1 MRVDRV
7 RLVTWM
13 GLALLSAL
21 FWIAVV
27 MCVAGCG
34 TRITPDQASHLSQA
48 RADVQASREQTVD
61 QPTAVKLLAAA
72 GARTMAATENLDLPA
87 PQTPPAVL
95 IVPPAPEQEMRAAQA
110 AEKDPPVGMLG
121 YIAAGV
127 GGVGLAALG
136 ALRFMPGTFGVVA
149 DLAHNWLAPKATKQM
164 RDVEQQSFAVAQQ
177 AVAYG
182 HAVSTLAEQAGL
194 GDKVEQLKSTFSDA
208 QDKLGVKPQIDALL
222 AAFKT
227 GKLPIKPQDPT

>member
-1 MRVDRV
+1 MRVDTMRV
-7 RLVTWM
+7 VTWA
-13 GLALLSAL
+13 GVGLLSAL
-21 FWIAVV
+21 FWIGVV
-27 MCVAGCG
+27 MCIAGCG
-34 TRITPDQASHLSQA
+34 TRITPEQAAQLSQG
-48 RADVQASREQTVD
+48 RADVEASRTPNIDPVD
-61 QPTAVKLLAAA
+61 ASRLASAA
-72 GARTMAATENLDLPA
+72 GSRLMAGTAGLDLPEPEIPVTA
-87 PQTPPAVL
+87 LV
-95 IVPPAPEQEMRAAQA
+95 VPPQPEQEMRAAHA
-110 AEKDPPVGMLG
+110 SEVDPPPGMLG
-121 YIAAGV
+121 YIAGGV
-127 GGVGLAALG
+127 AGVGLAALG

-164 RDVEQQSFAVAQQ
+164 REVEQQSFAVAQQ

-194 GDKVEQLKSTFSDA
+194 GDKVEQLKTTFGEA